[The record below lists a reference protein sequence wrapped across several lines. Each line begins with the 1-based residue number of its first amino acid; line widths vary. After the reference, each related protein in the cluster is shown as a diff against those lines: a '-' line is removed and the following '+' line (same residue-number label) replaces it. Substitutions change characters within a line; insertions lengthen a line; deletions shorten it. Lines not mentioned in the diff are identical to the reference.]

1 MILLAVCA
9 LVAIF
14 GAAEFFHRASVV
26 DDFTGFSGV
35 SVQDVQD
42 ADNGAGAAVVLSGM
56 ALLAAG
62 VVWIIWQFRHAK
74 NAQILRGNYGLSAGW
89 AIGGWFVPLGN
100 YVLPQLQLFQAAKA
114 SDPDLPPG
122 QPPAAGRAPTIVP
135 IWWVVTDLA
144 WLLFA
149 IGGTTR
155 PSNSEL
161 NFSNLDRFVRADRI
175 AGFSFLLM
183 LIAAVLAIV
192 VVRSLTERQTRA
204 LAGHMPAQPQ
214 APAYPAQA
222 YQPQAYQQPPPPQQ
236 WQPPPQPPQ
245 QWPPPPPP
253 PPTA

>member
-9 LVAIF
+9 LTAIF
-14 GAAEFFHRASVV
+14 GAAQLFHRATVV

-42 ADNGAGAAVVLSGM
+42 ADNGAGAAVVLGGTS
-56 ALLAAG
+56 LLAAG

-74 NAQILRGNYGLSAGW
+74 NAQILRGNYGLSPGW

-122 QPPAAGRAPTIVP
+122 QPPSAGSAPTIVP
-135 IWWVVTDLA
+135 IWWVVMDLA

-149 IGGTTR
+149 IGGSTR

-161 NFSNLDRFVRADRI
+161 NFSNIDRFVRADRI

-204 LAGHMPAQPQ
+204 LSGHTPTQPQ
-214 APAYPAQA
+214 APAYPPQG
-222 YQPQAYQQPPPPQQ
+222 YQPPYQQP
-236 WQPPPQPPQ
+236 PPQ

-253 PPTA
+253 PPQQWPPPPPPPG